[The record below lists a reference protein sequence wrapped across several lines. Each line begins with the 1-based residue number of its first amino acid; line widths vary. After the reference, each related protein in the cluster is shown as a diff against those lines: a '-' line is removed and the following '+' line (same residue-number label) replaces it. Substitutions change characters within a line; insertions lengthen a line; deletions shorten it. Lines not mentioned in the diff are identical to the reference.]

1 VPRRAPSA
9 DFDRDAWLEQKQE
22 KLRAAHAMLEHGVE
36 SFTDSERWQQYLTFQ
51 ATHGRTFSF
60 RNTLLIF
67 AQRPDASMV
76 MGFRQWQQLGRSVKK
91 GERGLM
97 ILVPR
102 TYKKKDAPEGE
113 DDEALDSR
121 AGVSFIVG
129 YVFDVTQTE
138 GETIPDLV
146 SELRGTSE
154 EIQELRATI
163 TQVLGQSGYTVE
175 EEHLVGRTY
184 GYISKEEGRVATR
197 EGVDD
202 LHALKT
208 LLHEKAH
215 DILHVGSSTNEIPKE
230 QRELEAESVAYVV
243 ASYYGLD
250 TSDYSFGYV
259 RSWAGDPKKLA
270 ASAEHIH
277 YAASQ
282 IIDAMEQTRD
292 TRESLAATPNS

>member
-1 VPRRAPSA
+1 
-9 DFDRDAWLEQKQE
+9 
-22 KLRAAHAMLEHGVE
+22 MLERGVE

-51 ATHGRTFSF
+51 ATHGRTYSF

-67 AQRPDASMV
+67 SQRPDASTV

-91 GERGLM
+91 GERGMM

-102 TYKKKDAPEGE
+102 TFKKQVAE
-113 DDEALDSR
+113 DELDDTALDTR
-121 AGVSFIVG
+121 AGVAFVVG

-138 GETIPDLV
+138 GEPIPDVV

-184 GYISKEEGRVATR
+184 GYISKEEGKVVTR
-197 EGVDD
+197 EGVED

-208 LLHEKAH
+208 LFHEKAH
-215 DILHVGSSTNEIPKE
+215 DILHVGTTKEEIPKE

-259 RSWAGDPKKLA
+259 RSWAGDPKKIT
-270 ASAEHIH
+270 ASADRIH

-292 TRESLAATPNS
+292 TREVLTTTTHAS

>member
-1 VPRRAPSA
+1 M
-9 DFDRDAWLEQKQE
+9 LEQ
-22 KLRAAHAMLEHGVE
+22 GVE

-60 RNTLLIF
+60 RNTLLVF

-76 MGFRQWQQLGRSVKK
+76 MGFRQWQQLGRSVKE

-102 TYKKKDAPEGE
+102 TFKKRDAKKDDE
-113 DDEALDSR
+113 DADVLDSR
-121 AGVSFIVG
+121 AGVAFVVG
-129 YVFDVTQTE
+129 YVFDVMQTE
-138 GETIPDLV
+138 GEPIPDLV
-146 SELRGTSE
+146 SELKGTSA

-163 TQVLGQSGYTVE
+163 TQVLGQSGYRVE

-184 GYISKEEGRVATR
+184 GYISKEEGRVVTR
-197 EGVDD
+197 EGVED

-208 LLHEKAH
+208 LFHEKAH
-215 DILHVGSSTNEIPKE
+215 DILHVRPDDGAEIPKE

-243 ASYYGLD
+243 ASYYGID

-259 RSWAGDPKKLA
+259 RSWAGDPKKIT
-270 ASAEHIH
+270 ASADRIH

-282 IIDAMEQTRD
+282 IIDAIEQV
-292 TRESLAATPNS
+292 RETSEALATVGNADN